1 MIGLLRPNTTIN
13 LCQCLVTVSCINGFT
28 PRDVVRRQRATS
40 CWILKNR
47 VHSCFPLFNTIDA
60 ALHCKNDSILSQNAL
75 STKDLIL
82 IQFFKSQ
89 QIWRRDFGSPSS
101 VPPKSRFF
109 SRRTQTG
116 QNKKWSRWTKLLP
129 NFCRFCTERAERE
142 PNIKK
147 KFWGP
152 LILSESRKVKKY
164 YTFQFSNK
172 NRQRLFFSKAQMP
185 LKQ

>member
-1 MIGLLRPNTTIN
+1 MIGLLSPNTTIN
-13 LCQCLVTVSCINGFT
+13 LCQCLINVSCSNGFA

-47 VHSCFPLFNTIDA
+47 VHSCFPLFNATDA
-60 ALHCKNDSILSQNAL
+60 ALHCKNDSTLSQNAL

-89 QIWRRDFGSPSS
+89 QILRNDFGFLSS
-101 VPPKSRFF
+101 VPPKSRIFIH
-109 SRRTQTG
+109 RTQTG
-116 QNKKWSRWTKLLP
+116 QNKKWSRQKKLLS
-129 NFCRFCTERAERE
+129 NFCLFCTERADKG

-152 LILSESRKVKKY
+152 LILFESRKVKKILY
-164 YTFQFSNK
+164 ISVF
-172 NRQRLFFSKAQMP
+172 
-185 LKQ
+185 

>member
-1 MIGLLRPNTTIN
+1 MIGLLSSNTTIN
-13 LCQCLVTVSCINGFT
+13 LCQCIINVSCSNSFA

-47 VHSCFPLFNTIDA
+47 VHSCFPLFNATDA
-60 ALHCKNDSILSQNAL
+60 ALHCKNDSTLSQNAL

-101 VPPKSRFF
+101 VPPKSRIF

-116 QNKKWSRWTKLLP
+116 QNKKWSRRTKLLP
-129 NFCRFCTERAERE
+129 NFCLFCTERAHQR

-147 KFWGP
+147 ILGGP
-152 LILSESRKVKKY
+152 LIPSESRKVKKILY
-164 YTFQFSNK
+164 ISVF
-172 NRQRLFFSKAQMP
+172 
-185 LKQ
+185 